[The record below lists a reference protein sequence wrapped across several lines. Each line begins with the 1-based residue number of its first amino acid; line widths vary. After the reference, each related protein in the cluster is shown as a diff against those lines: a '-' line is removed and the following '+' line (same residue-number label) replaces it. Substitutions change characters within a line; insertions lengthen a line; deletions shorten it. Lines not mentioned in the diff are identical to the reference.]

1 MSEQTAA
8 KNLSKED
15 AVAVKDAC
23 LKSLKERLIEK
34 ASIIQTRLDEVTS
47 EYQQRQV
54 SYSKNADAM
63 TAEETDDYVKFCND
77 ALFKIHV
84 LEKRL
89 VKVLSTEKDASLQS
103 NAMHNE
109 QHKETAPEKYID
121 LDARLKADPRLLVAF
136 R

>member
-1 MSEQTAA
+1 M
-8 KNLSKED
+8 SKED

-89 VKVLSTEKDASLQS
+89 VKV
-103 NAMHNE
+103 
-109 QHKETAPEKYID
+109 
-121 LDARLKADPRLLVAF
+121 R
-136 R
+136 